1 VPRNSTTSFEVS
13 GIYAGRYLV
22 RVRAI
27 NAAEIS
33 SGWAYSEE
41 KTLTGKVGE
50 PPPPLALTTA
60 SLTAGIEIRWEFP
73 EGAEDTQRT
82 ELQYSPDQDGKGAL
96 PLTDLAYPGKKY
108 QQMGLKIATQFW
120 YRARLI
126 DRLGNASPWT
136 GWVKGM
142 SSENVDDYYQQLDDA
157 IKDTD
162 TYEELTGGIKE
173 VSDSAQAAKDAAQAA
188 QVTADGAVATNK
200 QQQQQLNDQLADIQQ
215 NAKDITDAANAG
227 AANAGA
233 IAQEILDRQAGDL
246 ATANKAA
253 SDVADAIAK
262 AETDD
267 AEVAAQAAANLL
279 ATKTKS
285 KRRSARPTPRCRTAS
300 TAWRSKWHPSR
311 QALAS
316 SSTAS
321 RSGISRRMPKAGRR
335 MTATST
341 SFRWISDGWIYRL
354 ARRQPCV
361 RQTRWQLTGR
371 ATSTLGF
378 A

>member
-1 VPRNSTTSFEVS
+1 
-13 GIYAGRYLV
+13 
-22 RVRAI
+22 
-27 NAAEIS
+27 
-33 SGWAYSEE
+33 
-41 KTLTGKVGE
+41 
-50 PPPPLALTTA
+50 
-60 SLTAGIEIRWEFP
+60 
-73 EGAEDTQRT
+73 
-82 ELQYSPDQDGKGAL
+82 
-96 PLTDLAYPGKKY
+96 
-108 QQMGLKIATQFW
+108 
-120 YRARLI
+120 
-126 DRLGNASPWT
+126 
-136 GWVKGM
+136 M
-142 SSENVDDYYQQLDDA
+142 SSDNVDDYYQQLDDA

-188 QVTADGAVATNK
+188 LVTADGAVATNK

-279 ATKTKS
+279 ATKRKS
-285 KRRSARPTPRCRTAS
+285 KRRSARPTPRCKTAS
-300 TAWRSKWHPSR
+300 TVWRSKWHPSR

-321 RSGISRRMPKAGRR
+321 RSGISEKDAEGWASDDSNINILPVD
-335 MTATST
+335 
-341 SFRWISDGWIYRL
+341 SDGWIYPAGASSTMRSPNPLAIDGQSYKYIGLRMKRVGNPAWAGRL
-354 ARRQPCV
+354 YWIGVDEKGWESSRSVAIPAPDFDPATGISVVSIPDLLWANSGTIRRLRLDFSSNQDADNFFAVDWMAVGRPTPARLRL
-361 RQTRWQLTGR
+361 RSRI
-371 ATSTLGF
+371 
-378 A
+378 